1 MKLHVWYC
9 AEILPKVRLQDHY
22 NMYEPCPSPPPWNSR
37 DFTDPYLETS
47 LKTSR
52 AQAAGMTQ
60 ITREN

>member
-9 AEILPKVRLQDHY
+9 AEILPKVRLRDHY
-22 NMYEPCPSPPPWNSR
+22 DMYKHALPTPWNSR
-37 DFTDPYLETS
+37 DLTDPYLETS